1 MFRLNLS
8 LDRPPNMLWSAI
20 AICQLPTQDIVV
32 GDEPMILLTIGK
44 GDFHFTDTEFLE
56 AYGADGALREW
67 HEFFPD
73 ERAEAD
79 FERVFKRDLIERLLE
94 RAKLTPN
101 ERAVIEAFA
110 EGDNHAKI
118 ARKLG
123 VSRQRVEQVLKSALR
138 KLQNAAIEL
147 GELQPSM
154 PSNSNANL

>member
-1 MFRLNLS
+1 
-8 LDRPPNMLWSAI
+8 LWFPI
-20 AICQLPTQDIVV
+20 AIWQLKAQDIVV

-44 GDFHFTDTEFLE
+44 GDFHFTDTEFLD

-79 FERVFKRDLIERLLE
+79 FEAVFKRDLIERLLE

-110 EGDNHAKI
+110 EGNTPTEI
-118 ARKLG
+118 ACELG
-123 VSRQRVEQVLKSALR
+123 VSRQRIKQVFANAIR
-138 KLQNAAIEL
+138 KLRAAAIEL
-147 GELQPSM
+147 GEL
-154 PSNSNANL
+154 